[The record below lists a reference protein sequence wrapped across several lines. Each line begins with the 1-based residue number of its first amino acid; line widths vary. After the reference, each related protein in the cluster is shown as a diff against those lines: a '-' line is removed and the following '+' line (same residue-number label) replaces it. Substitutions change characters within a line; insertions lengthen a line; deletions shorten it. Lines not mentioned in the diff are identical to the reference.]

1 MIRVSLRRPMM
12 AHAKILVIRL
22 SALGD
27 VLFTLPAVHALK
39 LAHPDAEI
47 DWLVE
52 ERAAA
57 LLGLYG
63 GLRRVLVWER
73 AGLARDGRRPLRW
86 PRAAAAAAR
95 HLGALRRERYD
106 LVLDFHGN
114 WKSGLH
120 AWLAHGARKIGY
132 HRSHRREGSDLFVHE
147 TVRLP
152 AGARHR
158 IDRALA
164 LARAVDPSLPEEAPC
179 PPLAIPPGNRAF
191 AEGVRAELGLQNEPY
206 AVLHPGTSKFGSIK
220 RWRPDRFSHLA
231 DLLRTRLGLRVL
243 VTWGPGE
250 EELARSIV
258 AGMKEAAGAATPR
271 LGSLADLA
279 ALLEGARVV
288 VASDSAALHLA
299 AFLGVPVVGLYGPK
313 DPEIYGPRFAP
324 RRLVHVWLPCSPCT
338 RRTCPDVLCMEEI
351 GVGHVFEAAAQLLAV
366 PAPAGAGGHE
376 PVR

>member
-1 MIRVSLRRPMM
+1 MM

-57 LLGLYG
+57 LLDLYS
-63 GLRRVLVWER
+63 GLRRVVVWER
-73 AGLARDGRRPLRW
+73 SALARDGRRPRRW
-86 PRAAAAAAR
+86 PQAAKALAR

-106 LVLDFHGN
+106 LVLDFHGT
-114 WKSGLH
+114 WKSGVH
-120 AWLAHGARKIGY
+120 AWLSRGARKVGF
-132 HRSHRREGSDLFVHE
+132 HRTHRREGSDLFVHE
-147 TVRLP
+147 TVQP
-152 AGARHR
+152 PDGALHR

-164 LARAVDPSLPEEAPC
+164 LARAVDPSLPTEAPR
-179 PPLAIPPGNRAF
+179 PPLTIPPSSRAF
-191 AEGVRAELGLQNEPY
+191 AAGVRGELGLDGAPY

-231 DLLRTRLGLRVL
+231 DLLHERLGLRVL

-250 EELARSIV
+250 EELARSV
-258 AGMKEAAGAATPR
+258 VSGMKQPGGAATPR
-271 LGSLADLA
+271 LGTLTDLA
-279 ALLEGARVV
+279 ALLAGARAV

-324 RRLVHVWLPCSPCT
+324 SRVVHVWLPCSPCV

-351 GVGHVFEAAAQLLAV
+351 GVGQVFEAAARLLTTS
-366 PAPAGAGGHE
+366 AG
-376 PVR
+376 V